1 MVAKSSF
8 VAWYF
13 NEFKFD
19 PLFEI
24 MDGMAEDSPWHRE
37 LSIGI
42 HTNMV
47 VTEYVGNVRGSWDLN
62 HHRLLGAFAAAFHD
76 VGKPGACQFKWKE
89 ERGDYKS
96 FNGHEILSA
105 RLWEDWAVKN
115 WTLLT
120 ERFNFD
126 TKDIYRVGWLIE
138 HHKPWDIKKTEKRT
152 NMALTSIELG
162 LENVFTHLLRSD
174 TWGRLS
180 DDAPEKRAKVGDW
193 LDNFGYR
200 VSQLMNGNYP
210 LSDPDEATEKPVLVM
225 PIGPSGCGKST
236 YRASDACPDEALSYS
251 WDDLRVEWYS
261 ENYDEAYKL
270 ACEDK
275 QFISKAH
282 ARFTELVKTGKD
294 IYVDNTN
301 TSAKRRRFFITEAR
315 RRGYYIAAIL
325 FPISID
331 TLMSRQQTRT
341 DKKVPTQAVSQ
352 QFHNIQL
359 PQYGE
364 FDSVVVDDGN
374 L

>member
-1 MVAKSSF
+1 MTVKSNF
-8 VAWYF
+8 IAWYF

-19 PLFEI
+19 PLFEV
-24 MDGMAEDSPWHRE
+24 MDGMAEGSPHHRE
-37 LSIGI
+37 SSIGI

-47 VTEYVGNVRGSWDLN
+47 VTEYIGNCTGSWDLI
-62 HHRLLGAFAAAFHD
+62 HYRVLGAFAATFHD

-89 ERGDYKS
+89 ERGDYNS

-115 WTLLT
+115 WELLT
-120 ERFNFD
+120 DRFDFVPD
-126 TKDIYRVGWLIE
+126 DIYRVGWLIE

-152 NMALTSIELG
+152 NMALTAIELE
-162 LENVFTHLLRSD
+162 LEDVFTCLLRAD

-180 DDAPEKRAKVGDW
+180 DDATEKREKVSTW
-193 LDNFGYR
+193 LNDFQYR
-200 VSQLMNGNYP
+200 VDRLGSVP
-210 LSDPDEATEKPVLVM
+210 SDPNNTDDKPVLTM

-236 YRASDACPDEALSYS
+236 YRNSLPEDVESYS

-261 ENYDEAYKL
+261 KDYDEAYKL

-275 QFISKAH
+275 KFIRKAH
-282 ARFTELVKTGKD
+282 SRFNWMVKTGKD

-301 TSAKRRRFFITEAR
+301 TSARRRRFFITEAR
-315 RRGYYIAAIL
+315 RHGYHIVGVL

-341 DKKVPTQAVSQ
+341 DKTVPTQAVSQ

-364 FDSVVVDDGN
+364 FDSVLICDGN

>member
-1 MVAKSSF
+1 MSTTTKSKF
-8 VAWYF
+8 IAWYF

-19 PLFEI
+19 PLFEV

-47 VTEYVGNVRGSWDLN
+47 VTEYIGNSEGGWALRDGLM
-62 HHRLLGAFAAAFHD
+62 GAFAAAFHD

-105 RLWEDWAVKN
+105 RLWENWAVSN
-115 WTLLT
+115 WSLLT
-120 ERFNFD
+120 ERFDFQPR
-126 TKDIYRVGWLIE
+126 DIYRVGWLIE
-138 HHKPWDIKKTEKRT
+138 HHKPWDIKKTEKLQ
-152 NMALTSIELG
+152 NMARTAVQLDLVDTFVDLIQ
-162 LENVFTHLLRSD
+162 SD

-180 DDAPEKRAKVGDW
+180 DDADSKRNKVGTWVDS
-193 LDNFGYR
+193 FVYR
-200 VSQLMNGNYP
+200 VSQLSP
-210 LSDPDEATEKPVLVM
+210 LPYLDPDTTPVLVM
-225 PIGPSGCGKST
+225 PIGASGCGKST
-236 YRASDACPDEALSYS
+236 YRASDMCPDEAIAYS

-261 ENYDEAYKL
+261 ADYDEAYTL
-270 ACEDK
+270 SCEDK

-282 ARFTELVKTGKD
+282 ARFVEHVKTGQD

-301 TSAKRRRFFITEAR
+301 ISARRRRFFITEAR
-315 RRGYYIAAIL
+315 RRGYYVAAVL

-331 TLMSRQQTRT
+331 TLMDRQGTRT
-341 DKKVPTQAVSQ
+341 DKVVPPHAVSQ
-352 QFHNIQL
+352 HFHSIQL

-364 FDSVVVDDGN
+364 FDEVVVYPGN

>member
-1 MVAKSSF
+1 MSVRKSSF
-8 VAWYF
+8 IAWYF

-19 PLFEI
+19 PLFEV

-47 VTEYVGNVRGSWDLN
+47 VTEYVGNCSWHYDRPSLA
-62 HHRLLGAFAAAFHD
+62 GAFAAAFHD

-115 WTLLT
+115 WSLLT
-120 ERFNFD
+120 ERFDFEPR
-126 TKDIYRVGWLIE
+126 DIYRVAWLIE
-138 HHKPWDIKKTEKRT
+138 HHKPWDIKKTEKLQ
-152 NMALTSIELG
+152 NMARTAVSLSLVDTFKTLIK
-162 LENVFTHLLRSD
+162 SD

-180 DDAPEKRAKVGDW
+180 DDAPEKRAKVDAW
-193 LDNFGYR
+193 IESFTHRVNHLPPVTDLD
-200 VSQLMNGNYP
+200 
-210 LSDPDEATEKPVLVM
+210 TETAPVLVM
-225 PIGPSGCGKST
+225 PIGASGCGKST
-236 YRASDACPDEALSYS
+236 YRASDNCPDEAISYS
-251 WDDLRVEWYS
+251 WDDLRIEWYS
-261 ENYDEAYKL
+261 ADYDEAYTL

-282 ARFTELVKTGKD
+282 ARFVEHVKTGQD

-301 TSAKRRRFFITEAR
+301 ISARRRRFFITEAR
-315 RRGYYIAAIL
+315 RRGYHIAAIL

-331 TLMSRQQTRT
+331 TLMSRQQSRA
-341 DKKVPTQAVSQ
+341 DKLVPTQAVSQ

-364 FDSVVVDDGN
+364 FDNVVVYDGN